1 MQFLPLN
8 VNRLFRLASLPK
20 CQPRVQRGGRVVSS
34 EVSVPLE
41 QKLAIVSNQ
50 VRLLGARLHMCQFRL
65 PSVVGT
71 VKRKKALLS
80 PESH

>member
-34 EVSVPLE
+34 EVSVPLG
-41 QKLAIVSNQ
+41 QKLAIVSDQ
-50 VRLLGARLHMCQFRL
+50 IRLLGARLHMCQFRL

-71 VKRKKALLS
+71 VKRKKALFS
-80 PESH
+80 PQSH